1 VREGNLETKRLTFD
15 RIDSL
20 TALVSPL
27 IPGNFRHGF
36 TTKIG
41 GVSPP
46 PFDGLNLGDKW
57 GDSQENVAEN
67 RRRLRSVAGTDTL
80 LAVSQVHGTRVLC
93 VSSWTDSEEV
103 RQEEADG
110 LCSDAVGVGISVHVA
125 DCVPVLM
132 ADPKTGGCAALHA
145 GWRGTVAGMGPAGVT
160 AMMANFGSRARD
172 LRVALGPCIGPCC
185 FEVGP
190 EVLEQVEAAWPGAR
204 AAGIVL
210 QFGERRPHIDL
221 RLLLQLQLAH
231 AGVSPENIDTTRAC
245 TFCDPA
251 KRFYSYR
258 RAGRSTGQMVGF
270 IVRAR

>member
-1 VREGNLETKRLTFD
+1 M
-15 RIDSL
+15 
-20 TALVSPL
+20 VSPR
-27 IPGNFRHGF
+27 IPEDFRHGF
-36 TTKIG
+36 TTKMG
-41 GVSPP
+41 GVSPA

-57 GDSQENVAEN
+57 GDTQENVAEN
-67 RRRLRSVAGTDTL
+67 RRRLRKVAGTETL
-80 LAVSQVHGTRVLC
+80 LAVSQVHGTRVLR
-93 VSSWTDSEEV
+93 VSAGDDPQQV
-103 RQEEADG
+103 RAEEADG

-132 ADPKTGGCAALHA
+132 ADPRTGACAALHA
-145 GWRGTVAGMGPAGVT
+145 GWRGTVAGMGPAGVV
-160 AMMANFGSRARD
+160 AMVANFGGQVRD

-190 EVLEQVEAAWPGAR
+190 EVLDQIEAAWPGAR
-204 AAGIVL
+204 QAGIVL
-210 QFGERRPHIDL
+210 QFGERRPHVDL
-221 RLLLQLQLAH
+221 RLLLQWQLTH
-231 AGVSPENIDTTRAC
+231 AGVLPENIDTTRAC